1 MDLWACRWDEGLL
14 GMCVGEKRLL
24 TIKPEFGYGNQPM
37 GPIPAGSTL
46 SPFGRLIKRCCSS
59 SLTSI
64 LQSLRRSLWAS
75 QAFRKMSYRVY
86 LGSYSTCEGTKLRNG
101 FNSTDVERQITSES
115 ALAQRRK
122 VLGNMCFSSRLGSP
136 LYTEDIHFS
145 ITL

>member
-24 TIKPEFGYGNQPM
+24 TIKPEFGYGNKAM

-46 SPFGRLIKRCCSS
+46 GPFGRPIKRCCSS

-86 LGSYSTCEGTKLRNG
+86 MGSYSTCEGMNLRNG
-101 FNSTDVERQITSES
+101 FNSTYVECQITSES

-122 VLGNMCFSSRLGSP
+122 VLGKICVSSRLGSP
-136 LYTEDIHFS
+136 LYTEDIHIRTPS
-145 ITL
+145 